1 MTDKHLKTKKLTN
14 VDVSEFLVSNNIRDQ
29 TKLMA
34 IAKDRHSAGEKDL
47 YRFIISRS
55 SKSLSQLIDMT
66 WKINNASS
74 ELEREQQS
82 RISILKKYLE
92 PECAAGCNGQWLVC
106 AKQALQQN
114 GINLY
119 YFALSLRQLLEKGRQ
134 KRLNILLIGPTN
146 CGKSFLLNPLEIM

>member
-1 MTDKHLKTKKLTN
+1 MSDKHLKTKKLTN
-14 VDVSEFLVSNNIRDQ
+14 VDVSEFLLSNNIRDQ

-55 SKSLSQLIDMT
+55 SKSLSELIDMT

-92 PECAAGCNGQWLVC
+92 QECAAGCNGQWLVC
-106 AKQALQQN
+106 VPNKHCSKMGL
-114 GINLY
+114 I
-119 YFALSLRQLLEKGRQ
+119 SI
-134 KRLNILLIGPTN
+134 ILLRPCVSYWKKDGH
-146 CGKSFLLNPLEIM
+146 C